1 MINSYKIYA
10 DPRAFKMTCVAV
22 KKDKSVCGN
31 TAKYTHP
38 SDGSP
43 RCGTHMR
50 DVEDRDKHLIA
61 GAKPSASRSSG
72 GGKTSVS
79 TNLNVVEVWNAM
91 CDRLT
96 RNLCTMPVS
105 SSDKAAVQSIGEMEP
120 PMMDTFIKGLIKAC
134 PPRKLESGSEL
145 DLDRM
150 IVETNEKLK
159 SFNLALREKFNPDDV
174 KFYPQCLPDNV
185 LVIEALPGLIEE
197 DNYLDLDE
205 NGSIIHH
212 KDVNITVM
220 NCKTAVGPFMREWLE
235 NPENIYIGPSFVF
248 PKLFDHDS
256 EYFIPTDDRFASR
269 LIQNKHDIK
278 RIIEDLKSGQESP
291 SKYLALEGK
300 TLGGTSVP
308 YPCHSEVYVEVLR
321 WLKRNPPSKPNEA
334 TVER

>member
-1 MINSYKIYA
+1 
-10 DPRAFKMTCVAV
+10 MTCTAV

-31 TAKYTHP
+31 TAKYAHP
-38 SDGSP
+38 TDGSP

-50 DVEDRDKHLIA
+50 DVDNKDDHLIS
-61 GAKPSASRSSG
+61 GAKATPSRSTT
-72 GGKTSVS
+72 KKASVPAGM
-79 TNLNVVEVWNAM
+79 NVVEVWNAM

-96 RNLCTMPVS
+96 RNLCTLPVS
-105 SSDKAAVQSIGEMEP
+105 SADKAAVQSLGEMEP
-120 PMMDTFIKGLIKAC
+120 SMMDMFIKGLIKVC

-150 IVETNEKLK
+150 IVETSDKLK
-159 SFNLALREKFNPDDV
+159 SFNAALNEKFNPVDV

-197 DNYLDLDE
+197 DGYVDMDE

-212 KDVNITVM
+212 KDVNVTVM
-220 NCKTAVGPFMREWLE
+220 NCKTAVGQFMKEWLE

-248 PKLFDHDS
+248 PKLFEHDS
-256 EYFIPTDDRFASR
+256 PYFIPTDDKFMSR

-278 RIIEDLKSGQESP
+278 RIIEDLKSGKEKP
-291 SKYLALEGK
+291 DKYLALEGK
-300 TLGGTSVP
+300 TLGSTNVP
-308 YPCHSEVYVEVLR
+308 YPCHSEVFIEVLR
-321 WLKRNPPSKPNEA
+321 WLKKNSEAAA